1 MANGTQYS
9 FQRIEKKYFI
19 SPAQMEALL
28 NVMRQHMTADRYGEY
43 AIGNIYCD
51 TDNFRLIRASL
62 EKPAYKEKLRIR
74 CYGVPKAGD
83 KVFVELKK
91 KCGGVVYKRLLPEDQ
106 ILMEVKALGAC
117 PLWLCR
123 ALSAQHI
130 YPASFSKYGACYKEM
145 CREANPPA
153 RMTNSKE
160 AHRCA

>member
-1 MANGTQYS
+1 MRTPEEQIRYAASITPSPRQLAWQQLEFYAFTHFGMNTFTNREWGDGT
-9 FQRIEKKYFI
+9 ED
-19 SPAQMEALL
+19 PA
-28 NVMRQHMTADRYGEY
+28 
-43 AIGNIYCD
+43 
-51 TDNFRLIRASL
+51 
-62 EKPAYKEKLRIR
+62 LRITFDR
-74 CYGVPKAGD
+74 NIRWRRDRLTLDAGD
-83 KVFVELKK
+83 D
-91 KCGGVVYKRLLPEDQ
+91 GKRLLPEDQ

-145 CREANPPA
+145 RREANAPA